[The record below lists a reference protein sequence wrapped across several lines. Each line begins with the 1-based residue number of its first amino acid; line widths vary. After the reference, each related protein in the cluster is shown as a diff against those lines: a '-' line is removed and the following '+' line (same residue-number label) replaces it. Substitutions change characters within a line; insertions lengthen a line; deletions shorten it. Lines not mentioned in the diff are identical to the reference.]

1 MGVVE
6 DLADAL
12 ARDVLEAQPELGD
25 DRFFEKVARVLGD
38 LSPTTQDAF
47 MTAIRVRLAEKR
59 GRDFLEKSL
68 AAKRGQGE
76 APRAPLPSAGGS
88 H

>member
-6 DLADAL
+6 DLTDRL
-12 ARDVLEAQPELGD
+12 AADVLAAQEELGD
-25 DRFFEKVARVLGD
+25 ERFYEKVAKVIGD
-38 LSPTTQDAF
+38 LSPTTQEAF

-59 GRDFLEKSL
+59 GRAFLDATL
-68 AAKRGQGE
+68 NAKRTGGTAPQ
-76 APRAPLPSAGGS
+76 APRDSGGG

>member
-12 ARDVLEAQPELGD
+12 AKDVLDVQGELGD
-25 DRFFEKVARVLGD
+25 DRFYEKVARVLGD

-59 GRDFLEKSL
+59 GREFLDRTL
-68 AAKRGQGE
+68 AAKRGVDT
-76 APRAPLPSAGGS
+76 APRAPLPSGGG